1 MKTLM
6 AAICFLLISASA
18 GMAQATHKLSHAEA
32 LAAVSAKVPPVYPP
46 IARQLKIEGAVE
58 VEAMVGEDGQVESV
72 NIVSGNPMLT
82 KPAVEAIRK
91 WKFPPQVQDGK
102 PARAIAPITLN
113 FKM

>member
-1 MKTLM
+1 MKALM
-6 AAICFLLISASA
+6 AAICLLLISAAA
-18 GMAQATHKLSHAEA
+18 GTAQTTHKLSHAEA
-32 LAAVSAKVPPVYPP
+32 LAAVAAKVPPVYPP

-58 VEAMVGEDGQVESV
+58 VEAVVGEDGQVESV

-91 WKFPPQVQDGK
+91 WKFTPQAQDGK

>member
-1 MKTLM
+1 MKKLTTT
-6 AAICFLLISASA
+6 ICLLLISVLAST
-18 GMAQATHKLSHAEA
+18 AQVTHKLSHSEA

-58 VEAMVGEDGQVESV
+58 VEAVVGEDGLVESV

-91 WKFPPQVQDGK
+91 WKFTPQVQDGK
-102 PARAIAPITLN
+102 PTRAIAPITLN

>member
-1 MKTLM
+1 MNKLM
-6 AAICFLLISASA
+6 VATCLLLISASA
-18 GMAQATHKLSHAEA
+18 SVAQGSRKLSHAEA
-32 LAAVSAKVPPVYPP
+32 LAAVAAKVQPVYPP

-58 VEAMVGEDGQVESV
+58 VEAVVGEDGLVESV

-91 WKFPPQVQDGK
+91 WKFTPQVQDGK
-102 PARAIAPITLN
+102 PTRAIAPITLN